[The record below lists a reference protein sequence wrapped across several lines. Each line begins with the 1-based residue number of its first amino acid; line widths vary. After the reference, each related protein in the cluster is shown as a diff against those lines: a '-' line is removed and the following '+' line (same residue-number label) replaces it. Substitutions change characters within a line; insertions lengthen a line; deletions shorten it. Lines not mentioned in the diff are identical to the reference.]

1 VIGDLRIAHDA
12 SQQKPA
18 LPPPRRWISIVTFTV
33 SALAAVF
40 LFFYRVQTYH
50 FAQVQKDVLYRDGNR
65 DMRELKTA
73 LRRANARTVVMLN
86 DDQEVQKEPFAS
98 ELNYLKEEG
107 IEVVR
112 IPVKLGGYPNSDQV
126 RQFLDVVNDRG
137 KWPILVHC
145 AQGVRRT
152 GMMVAA
158 YQESVLGYD
167 DAKAKALIIPFG
179 RKPTSQTLED
189 IKSFIDGYDGKKRQL
204 TTMPVHVGGE

>member
-1 VIGDLRIAHDA
+1 MIGDLRVAHDP
-12 SQQKPA
+12 QQQPT
-18 LPPPRRWISIVTFTV
+18 LPPSRRWISIVTFTV
-33 SALAAVF
+33 SALAAAF

-65 DMRELKTA
+65 GMREFKTA
-73 LRRANARTVVMLN
+73 LRRANARTVVILN
-86 DDQEVQKEPFAS
+86 DDEEVQKEPFSS
-98 ELNYLKEEG
+98 ELNYLKEQG

-126 RQFLDVVNDRG
+126 QQFLDVVNDRG

-167 DAKAKALIIPFG
+167 DAKAKANIIPFG
-179 RKPTSQTLED
+179 RKPTSQTLAD
-189 IKSFIDGYDGKKRQL
+189 IKSFIDGYDGKKREL
-204 TTMPVHVGGE
+204 TTMPAHVGGE